1 MTVAAVLA
9 RLKALRD
16 AKGVSA
22 ADLERDLVLGPGWID
37 AFESG
42 AFTPALD
49 MLFAILGELGVTIQD
64 LTADLDTTG
73 AQPPLSRKLHATQ
86 NGPDLIIHFDYTD
99 HKATYRLAGA
109 TLAEF
114 DGLLRKIRD
123 GLART
128 ATADEKEVV
137 KTDSVAAGFLH
148 AVHLWPT
155 ANPSDLWWFLIYRAY
170 FDPFNHPASESR
182 RDFGQSWKR
191 TAGWALEQV
200 LVRHYGPWLDTQ
212 GVRLFIAPTNTERQT
227 FIAQLTVAGHLESDK
242 ADVLMTTTINGVER
256 CFGVV
261 HVKASFAERRTD
273 DVPMSK
279 MLVDA
284 GYTSPLWT
292 MDCKSMPSATPINR
306 GELGAVLSADK
317 DQRSAKRKDIED
329 DGYFSACFS
338 YNRNTLPT
346 PAAQETRARIMV
358 CGFRNPDDAFGQ
370 FILGER
376 RRFVDRS
383 RVRP

>member
-1 MTVAAVLA
+1 MSSAGV
-9 RLKALRD
+9 KAPDSKASIQPGPRTRSRSR
-16 AKGVSA
+16 SA
-22 ADLERDLVLGPGWID
+22 AD
-37 AFESG
+37 
-42 AFTPALD
+42 TPFASLRALRRART
-49 MLFAILGELGVTIQD
+49 AILGELGVTIQD